1 VPRARADDVFMTDAR
16 ELIIVGFD
24 GSTHAVAA
32 ARWAFEEAGR
42 RHADV
47 ELLSCFHVPYLAEGG
62 GLSGAY
68 VSPDE
73 LIDESKSVLDAAL
86 ADMTA
91 ERDAAE
97 RAGANV
103 DLRLVDGAPG
113 PTLVNESKGATML
126 VVGRRGHGALARL
139 LLGSV
144 SRYVAIHAVCP
155 VVVIGLPEE

>member
-1 VPRARADDVFMTDAR
+1 MTEVR
-16 ELIIVGFD
+16 ELIVVGFD
-24 GSTHAVAA
+24 GSPHAVAA
-32 ARWAFEEAGR
+32 GRWAFDEARR

-47 ELLSCFHVPYLAEGG
+47 ELLSCFHMPYLAEGG

-73 LIDESKSVLDAAL
+73 LVEESKRVVDVAL
-86 ADMTA
+86 EGLKT

-97 RAGANV
+97 EAGARV
-103 DLRLVDGAPG
+103 DLRLLDGAPG

-144 SRYVAIHAVCP
+144 SRYAAIHAVCP